1 VTDEEFRYD
10 LLASA
15 ASRADTSAMGAR
27 EAFVSEIAERLR
39 DASELPDL
47 ELCPESV
54 TGNRNRKLEV
64 DAFAFDEAD
73 DSLNLAIAI
82 RDGRDDEPTTI
93 TLSDARDVG
102 FNRLEGVFDQA
113 RSGWLTQNIEESRPL
128 WSLAKRIQSEGLP
141 AALRLHV
148 FTDRPI
154 SERLREI
161 PEGITRE
168 GVPITYQIWDLTR
181 LKRIQE
187 AQSVRD
193 DLIIDLSTLPGGGL
207 PVLPAAIG
215 GGDYDAYL
223 AVIPGEA
230 LADIYLRHGSRLL
243 EGNVRTFLGRRGNI
257 NKGIGN
263 TLAKEPSRFFAY
275 NNGIAATASGVVLNG
290 SAGNGLLLTEITDLQ
305 IVNGAQTTA
314 SLAALRREKKLPDAC
329 VFVPM
334 KLSVVSSDLAETL
347 IPKISRY
354 SNSQNAVRASDFF
367 ANHEFHRRI
376 EQISRRVLA
385 PAISGSQVQTHW
397 YYERARGQYLNDQ
410 AGLTAAKR
418 DQFVRLNP
426 RNQVITK
433 TNLAKVETCFDQM
446 PDLAC
451 RGAEKAFIAFAD
463 RITKAWQD
471 ERNRSLYGDDWFRA
485 AVART
490 ILFQTAERLVSKAP
504 WYAPGTRAQVV
515 AHTTARLS
523 LLAEE
528 VSGGGKLDYLKIW
541 SRQSAGDVLEQ
552 QILNI
557 AEMVMEALL
566 TPPQAGQNVG
576 EWAKQQACKKRI
588 FETTVSVVKGF
599 EAFLVDPADA
609 SSEER
614 SQRDEQR
621 VTDGLAAVTEVISL
635 GGPYWDRVRVFA
647 RTNGL
652 LTPEDDKALEV
663 VCKAPRRV
671 PNDYQASRAVAVK
684 RRCEE
689 SGFSVAAT
697 GDRDTN

>member
-1 VTDEEFRYD
+1 
-10 LLASA
+10 
-15 ASRADTSAMGAR
+15 MGAR
-27 EAFVSEIAERLR
+27 EAFVAEVAERLR

-47 ELCPESV
+47 ELCPEAL

-73 DSLNLAIAI
+73 ESLNLAIAI
-82 RDGRDDEPTTI
+82 RDGGSGEPATI
-93 TLSDARDVG
+93 TLSDAREAG

-113 RSGWLTQNIEESRPL
+113 RSGWLTTNIEESRPL
-128 WSLAKRIQSEGLP
+128 WRLANRIHAERLP
-141 AALRLHV
+141 TALRLHV
-148 FTDRPI
+148 LTDRPI

-161 PEGITRE
+161 PGGTTRE
-168 GVPITYQIWDLTR
+168 GVPISYQIWDLTR

-187 AQSVRD
+187 ARSVRD

-230 LADIYLRHGSRLL
+230 LADIYIRHGSRLL

-263 TLAKEPSRFFAY
+263 TLGTEPSRFFAY
-275 NNGIAATASGVVLNG
+275 NNGIAATASAVTLSG
-290 SAGNGLLLTEITDLQ
+290 SPSNGLFVTEITDLQ

-314 SLAALRREKKLPDAC
+314 SLAALRREKKLPEAS

-334 KLSVVSSDLAETL
+334 KLSVVGPDVGEKL
-347 IPKISRY
+347 IPKISKY

-376 EQISRRVLA
+376 EEISRRILA
-385 PAISGSQVQTHW
+385 PALSGSQVQTHW
-397 YYERARGQYLNDQ
+397 YYERARGQYFNDQ
-410 AGLTAAKR
+410 AGLTSSKR

-426 RNQVITK
+426 RSQVITK

-446 PDLAC
+446 PDVAC

-463 RITKAWQD
+463 RITKAWED

-485 AVART
+485 AVARA
-490 ILFQTAERLVSKAP
+490 ILFQVAERLVSKAP

-515 AHTTARLS
+515 AHATARLS
-523 LLAEE
+523 VLASD

-541 SRQSAGDVLEQ
+541 LRQSAGEVLEEQ
-552 QILNI
+552 LAVI
-557 AEMVMEALL
+557 AEIVMGILL
-566 TPPQAGQNVG
+566 TPTQAGQNVG
-576 EWAKQQACKKRI
+576 EWAKQQACRKRV
-588 FETTVSVVKGF
+588 FETEIPIVKGF
-599 EAFLVDPADA
+599 EAFLVDAADA
-609 SSEER
+609 SSER
-614 SQRDEQR
+614 KSQRDEQR
-621 VTDGLAAVTEVISL
+621 VTDGLAAVSEVINL
-635 GGPYWDRVRVFA
+635 GAPYWDRIRMFA

-652 LTPEDDKALEV
+652 LTPEDDKALDV
-663 VCKAPRRV
+663 ACRTPKRI

-684 RRCEE
+684 QRCEE
-689 SGFSVAAT
+689 AGF
-697 GDRDTN
+697 RI

>member
-1 VTDEEFRYD
+1 
-10 LLASA
+10 
-15 ASRADTSAMGAR
+15 MGSR
-27 EAFVSEIAERLR
+27 EAFVAEVAERLR

-54 TGNRNRKLEV
+54 AGNRNRKLEV

-73 DSLNLAIAI
+73 ESLNLAIAI
-82 RDGRDDEPTTI
+82 LEGNRADPPTI

-113 RSGWLTQNIEESRPL
+113 RSGWLTTNIEESRPL
-128 WSLAKRIQSEGLP
+128 WRLANRIRAERLP
-141 AALRLHV
+141 TALRLHV
-148 FTDRPI
+148 LTDRPI

-161 PEGITRE
+161 PGGTTRE

-187 AQSVRD
+187 ARSVRD
-193 DLIIDLSTLPGGGL
+193 DLIIDLSMLPGGGL

-230 LADIYLRHGSRLL
+230 LADIYIRHGSRLL

-263 TLAKEPSRFFAY
+263 TLATEPSRFFAY
-275 NNGIAATASGVVLNG
+275 NNGIAATASAVTLSG
-290 SAGNGLLLTEITDLQ
+290 SASKGLVVTEITDLQ

-314 SLAALRREKKLPDAC
+314 SLAALRREKKLPEAS

-334 KLSVVSSDLAETL
+334 KLSVVAADVGEKL
-347 IPKISRY
+347 IPKISKY

-376 EQISRRVLA
+376 EEISRRILA
-385 PAISGSQVQTHW
+385 PALSGSQVQTHW
-397 YYERARGQYLNDQ
+397 YYERARGQYFNDQ
-410 AGLTAAKR
+410 AGLTSAKR

-426 RNQVITK
+426 RSQVITK

-446 PDLAC
+446 PDVAC

-463 RITKAWQD
+463 RITKAWED

-485 AVART
+485 AVARA
-490 ILFQTAERLVSKAP
+490 ILFQAAERLVSKAP

-515 AHTTARLS
+515 AHATARLS
-523 LLAEE
+523 VLAAD

-541 SRQSAGDVLEQ
+541 LRQSAGEVLEQ
-552 QILNI
+552 QLLVI
-557 AEMVMEALL
+557 AEIVMGILL
-566 TPPQAGQNVG
+566 TPTQAGQNVG
-576 EWAKQQACKKRI
+576 EWAKQQACRKRV
-588 FETTVSVVKGF
+588 FETEVPIVKGF
-599 EAFLVDPADA
+599 DAFLVDAADA
-609 SSEER
+609 SSEKK
-614 SQRDEQR
+614 SQREEQR
-621 VTDGLAAVTEVISL
+621 VTDGLAAISEVINL
-635 GGPYWDRVRVFA
+635 GAPYWDRVRMFA

-652 LTPEDDKALEV
+652 LTPDDDKALDV
-663 VCKAPRRV
+663 ACKTPKRI
-671 PNDYQASRAVAVK
+671 PNDYQASRAVAV
-684 RRCEE
+684 RQRCEE
-689 SGFSVAAT
+689 AGF
-697 GDRDTN
+697 RI